1 MRRPSIFE
9 IATAFEDGRNGE
21 IKQKEK
27 GLYETFQEDLSED
40 EKSFVI
46 RRPLVADMFNR
57 NSKKSKKNW
66 KRIRGYG

>member
-27 GLYETFQEDLSED
+27 GLYETFQEDLSEC
-40 EKSFVI
+40 
-46 RRPLVADMFNR
+46 N
-57 NSKKSKKNW
+57 
-66 KRIRGYG
+66 